1 MKQTFLFAAAL
12 FISFS
17 TLGAEINNYSNSVS
31 VDSENGFQP
40 QVNPLNLVLRDGRL
54 KIELAQE
61 FHSGNVYLC
70 DLLGNRILESTANDN
85 IDWSLANLKS
95 GVYFVIWK
103 DNKTSFTRKFIHKQ
117 DN

>member
-12 FISFS
+12 FISLSTTGADVFS
-17 TLGAEINNYSNSVS
+17 NSYSTSTGAENS
-31 VDSENGFQP
+31 FQA
-40 QVNPLNLVLRDGRL
+40 QLNPLNLVLRDGRL
-54 KIELAQE
+54 KIELDQE
-61 FHSGNVYLC
+61 FHSGHVYLC
-70 DLLGNRILESTANDN
+70 DLLGNRIFESPANDN

>member
-1 MKQTFLFAAAL
+1 MKQTILFAAAL

-17 TLGAEINNYSNSVS
+17 TIGSGINTIQNSTS
-31 VDSENGFQP
+31 VDSENAVQP
-40 QVNPLNLVLRDGRL
+40 QANPLSLVLRDGRL
-54 KIELAQE
+54 KIELDQNV
-61 FHSGNVYLC
+61 HSGNVYLC
-70 DLLGNRILESTANDN
+70 DLLGNKILESTANDN

-103 DNKTSFTRKFIHKQ
+103 DNKSSFTRKFIHKQ

>member
-1 MKQTFLFAAAL
+1 MKQIFLFAAAL

-17 TLGAEINNYSNSVS
+17 TMGSEINIFPNSPS
-31 VDSENGFQP
+31 VGSESDFQP

-54 KIELAQE
+54 KIELDQQY
-61 FHSGNVYLC
+61 HSGNVYLC

-103 DNKTSFTRKFIHKQ
+103 DNKASFTRKFIHKQ
-117 DN
+117 EN